1 MSSHHPLKLAAFTAI
16 IALFSLVLFS
26 QTAVPSTASGDYIPN
41 QYIVKLQPH
50 INSQAASQ
58 ALASTHNMGVGQV
71 YSHAFNG
78 FSAHI
83 PQGRLNALQN
93 DPRVVSI
100 VPDEVLYISQ
110 PPCGTP
116 NGGPCPPDDD
126 DGGGNDGGGDST
138 QVIPTGINRIFAPNS
153 SFNIGSGTANFS
165 GVEVAVIDSGIDGNH
180 PDLNVL
186 GGINFSGGPSH
197 RWSDGN
203 GHGTHVAGT
212 IAALDNDF
220 GVVGVAP
227 GAGLWAVKVCGNS
240 GSCSLSA
247 IIAGIDWV
255 TANANRISVANMS
268 LGGTG
273 SPGSCTDGG
282 YREAVCNS
290 VAAGVTYVV
299 AAGNSAA
306 DAANFRPANFPEVIT
321 VSALA
326 DFDGLPGGLGSPT
339 CRTDTDDTL
348 ANFSNYG
355 SVVDLIAP
363 GVCILSTWPS
373 NSYNT
378 ISGTSMASPH
388 VAGAAALYIHQ
399 NPGASPA
406 QVRNALVNAGNYNW
420 DNSTDPDGIKEPLLD
435 VGGF

>member
-1 MSSHHPLKLAAFTAI
+1 MLSSRPIKLAAFLAM
-16 IALFSLVLFS
+16 AMFFSLALFS
-26 QTAVPSTASGDYIPN
+26 QTAVPSAASGDYIPN

-50 INSQAASQ
+50 INAQAASQ
-58 ALASTHNMGVGQV
+58 ALASTHNMGVGHV
-71 YSHAFNG
+71 YSHALNG
-78 FSAHI
+78 FSATI

-100 VPDEVLYISQ
+100 VPDEVLYITQ

-116 NGGPCPPDDD
+116 NGGPCPPDDGDD
-126 DGGGNDGGGDST
+126 DGGDDGDNT

-153 SFNIGSGTANFS
+153 SFNHGSGTADFS
-165 GVEVAVIDSGIDGNH
+165 GVQVAVIDSGIDPNH

-186 GGINFSGGPSH
+186 GGINFSGGPSN
-197 RWSDGN
+197 RWNDGN

-212 IAALDNDF
+212 IAAKDNNF

-227 GAGLWAVKVCGNS
+227 NAGLWAIKVCGNS
-240 GSCSLSA
+240 GSCSLSG

-255 TANANRISVANMS
+255 TARADTIKVANMS

-282 YREAVCNS
+282 YREAICNS
-290 VAAGVTYVV
+290 VAAGVTYVTS
-299 AAGNSAA
+299 AGNSAA
-306 DAANFRPANFPEVIT
+306 DAANFRPANFPETIT

-326 DFDGLPGGLGSPT
+326 DFDGLPGGLAAPT
-339 CRTDTDDTL
+339 CRNDTDDTL

-355 SVVDLIAP
+355 SVVDIIAP
-363 GVCILSTWPS
+363 GVCILSTWTGGG
-373 NSYNT
+373 YNT
-378 ISGTSMASPH
+378 ISGTSMSSPH

-406 QVRNALVNAGNYNW
+406 QVRQALVNAGNYNW

>member
-1 MSSHHPLKLAAFTAI
+1 MSQLRSYKLAAFVAL
-16 IALFSLVLFS
+16 IALFSLGLFS
-26 QTAVPSTASGDYIPN
+26 QTAVPSAASGDYIPN
-41 QYIVKLQPH
+41 HYIVKLQPH
-50 INSQAASQ
+50 INAQAASQ
-58 ALASTHNMGVGQV
+58 ALANTHNLGVGHV
-71 YSHAFNG
+71 YGHALNG

-100 VPDEVLYISQ
+100 VPDEVLYITQ

-116 NGGPCPPDDD
+116 NGGPCPPDDGD
-126 DGGGNDGGGDST
+126 DDNGDNT
-138 QVIPTGINRIFAPNS
+138 QVIPTGINRIFAPDS
-153 SFNIGSGTANFS
+153 SFNIGGGTANFS

-186 GGINFSGGPSH
+186 GGVNFTGGPSH
-197 RWSDGN
+197 RWGDGH

-212 IAALDNDF
+212 IAALDNNF

-255 TANANRISVANMS
+255 TANANRIKVANMS

-273 SPGSCTDGG
+273 SPGSCNDGG
-282 YREAVCNS
+282 YREAICNS
-290 VAAGVTYVV
+290 VAAGVTYVTS
-299 AAGNSAA
+299 AGNSAA
-306 DAANFRPANFPEVIT
+306 DAANFRPANFPETIT

-326 DFDGLPGGLGSPT
+326 DFDGLPGGLGEPT
-339 CRTDTDDTL
+339 CRNDEDDTL

-355 SVVDLIAP
+355 EVVDLIAP
-363 GVCILSTWPS
+363 GVCILSTWTGGG
-373 NSYNT
+373 YNT

-406 QVRNALVNAGNYNW
+406 QVRQALTSAGNFDW
-420 DNSTDPDGIKEPLLD
+420 DASSDPDGIQEPLLD